1 MWLGVESKKRR
12 KKDKEGRTIHR
23 KESGFFKAWVEA
35 WLE

>member
-1 MWLGVESKKRR
+1 VEFVFEKK
-12 KKDKEGRTIHR
+12 KEKEGRTIHR